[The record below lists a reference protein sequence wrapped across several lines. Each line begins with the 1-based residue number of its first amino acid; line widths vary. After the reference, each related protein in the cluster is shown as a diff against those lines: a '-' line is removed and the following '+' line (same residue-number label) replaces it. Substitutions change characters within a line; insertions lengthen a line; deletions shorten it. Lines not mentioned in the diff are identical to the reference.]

1 MNSLGVI
8 RVTDFMQR
16 SQELIEAMLLETNAH
31 VESVRLGSLALELPP
46 LGRRVPGML
55 HVELLPSL
63 VELCCGV
70 RSDELDENEE
80 EGSGRGNPA
89 HLERTRRRRGSLGL
103 A

>member
-63 VELCCGV
+63 VKLSSRIRRDKLCK
-70 RSDELDENEE
+70 SEE
-80 EGSGRGNPA
+80 ECSG
-89 HLERTRRRRGSLGL
+89 
-103 A
+103 